1 MQPKPRKW
9 NIPDNKL
16 EEVKKLLITNC
27 GIEDSSISETSKE
40 VWRIRINK
48 AVFTQYSTGTLF
60 SNPTNDEYVLAV
72 RNKISDL
79 IGSGFQTTKSEFL
92 IGLDETGK
100 GEFIGHSVLVGV
112 AFPASLKE
120 EIENL
125 ISVTDTKKK
134 REAQYWDQLYLEI
147 DHLKLKGLSFIIE
160 KILPRHTDRFNI
172 NKIMDLVY
180 QRMISHLLRRVP
192 EGNCSIV
199 LDDYGVGRNISLFLD
214 TLQKRGATIRVQ
226 SKADDRYLETK
237 LASIIAKGEREK
249 IIQAIGRRVA
259 FEDCPVGS
267 GNAGDPL
274 TIKWLTR
281 WKKTGKPWPWFV
293 KQSFANVR
301 ELDGNTGKIEKQDPP
316 IRNELISSDSQNLFR
331 EGKLSVTT
339 LSILCPS
346 CGNIAKSARVTSNIV
361 GFMEGRCIS
370 CNEII
375 RDLNTTLLYYNGH
388 LLPDSNVILSDTIS
402 KDLDKGAFFENFT
415 FLLHPEVTKECD
427 NQGGKAE
434 LERIADDASIGRIGL
449 AYLKESV
456 NESRTNDEQL
466 VDIAQ
471 KYNAIVLTGDQG
483 LHVIASGKGT
493 FVLYV
498 EV

>member
-9 NIPDNKL
+9 NVPDNKL
-16 EEVKKLLITNC
+16 EEAKKLLITNG

-48 AVFTQYSTGTLF
+48 AVFTLYSTGTLF
-60 SNPTNDEYVLAV
+60 SNPTNDEYVLVV
-72 RNKISDL
+72 RNKISNL
-79 IGSGFQTTKSEFL
+79 LGSGFQSTESDFL

-100 GEFIGHSVLVGV
+100 GEVIGHSVLVGV
-112 AFPASLKE
+112 VFPTSLTE
-120 EIENL
+120 DIENL
-125 ISVTDTKKK
+125 ISVADTKKK
-134 REAQYWDQLYLEI
+134 KEAIYWDQLYLEI
-147 DHLKLKGLSFIIE
+147 DHLKLKGLVFIIE
-160 KILPRHTDRFNI
+160 KIPPWHTDRFNI

-180 QRMISHLLRRVP
+180 QRIISHLLRSVSV
-192 EGNCSIV
+192 GKCSIV
-199 LDDYGVGRNISLFLD
+199 LDDYGIGRNISLFLD
-214 TLQKRGATIRVQ
+214 TLQKRGATVRVQ

-237 LASIIAKGEREK
+237 LASIIAKGERER
-249 IIQAIGRRVA
+249 IIQAIGRRFA

-274 TIKWLTR
+274 SIKWLTR
-281 WKKTGKPWPWFV
+281 WKKSGKPWPWFV

-301 ELDGNTGKIEKQDPP
+301 ELDGNIGKIEKQDPP

-346 CGNIAKSARVTSNIV
+346 CGNIAKSARITPNVA

-370 CNEII
+370 CKEVI

-388 LLPDSNVILSDTIS
+388 ILPDSSVILSGTIS
-402 KDLDKGAFFENFT
+402 KDLDKGKFFENFT
-415 FLLHPEVTKECD
+415 FLLYPEVTKECD

-434 LERIADDASIGRIGL
+434 FGRIADDASIGRIDL
-449 AYLKESV
+449 IYLEESV
-456 NESRTNDEQL
+456 NESITNDEQL
-466 VDIAQ
+466 VGVAQ
-471 KYNAIVLTGDQG
+471 KLNAIVLTSDQG
-483 LHVIASGKGT
+483 MYAIASGKGT
-493 FVLYV
+493 FVLRQ
-498 EV
+498 